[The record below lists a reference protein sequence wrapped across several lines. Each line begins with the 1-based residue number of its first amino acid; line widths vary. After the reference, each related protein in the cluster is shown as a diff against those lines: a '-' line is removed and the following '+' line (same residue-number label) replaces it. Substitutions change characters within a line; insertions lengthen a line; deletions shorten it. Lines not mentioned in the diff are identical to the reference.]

1 MVANSKVDSVEVKS
15 SRLRKDLIEATDQST
30 KAQEK
35 VKQLK
40 EALKSSSF
48 RKTRKSK
55 LLS

>member
-1 MVANSKVDSVEVKS
+1 MVANSKVDSVEVES
-15 SRLRKDLIEATDQST
+15 SRLRKDLIEAMDQST

-40 EALKSSSF
+40 EALKSLSF